1 MSPQARDTHH
11 VEGLEV
17 TQIHNT
23 RVHTRYTP
31 GSPPAHRR
39 QPKLIGVACAC
50 ACAVS
55 PSAANAKSGARAPR
69 MATVAR
75 LLLCCAALVAC
86 CAPRPAALRLPRPAQ
101 GRYRNPRVKPAWY
114 RQRQRAL
121 TPAQKRAEQAL
132 WPQWGLSWSYG
143 DRLDLDARFGR
154 AHADGA
160 PGKLCLEVGCGTG
173 EALAALALA
182 RPQDDFVGV
191 DWYRGGLAS
200 ALQKVDALGLTN
212 VRVARAD
219 ALLLLDVLPQ
229 QPLFDEVLVYFPD
242 PWRGSLE
249 RRMVRAEV
257 TRALWERCRPGA
269 RLRLA
274 TDVADYPAHARAVLA
289 SAEGGHWRELPSSEA
304 GLQEPGASS
313 RPSTKYERAA
323 IDEGRTIAD
332 LCFEAVRDPKA
343 LGRMYVEQSPLP
355 FSVPD

>member
-1 MSPQARDTHH
+1 M
-11 VEGLEV
+11 
-17 TQIHNT
+17 
-23 RVHTRYTP
+23 
-31 GSPPAHRR
+31 
-39 QPKLIGVACAC
+39 
-50 ACAVS
+50 
-55 PSAANAKSGARAPR
+55 AA
-69 MATVAR
+69 VAR
-75 LLLCCAALVAC
+75 LLLCCAALVGCSAV
-86 CAPRPAALRLPRPAQ
+86 RPVQ
-101 GRYRNPRVKPAWY
+101 GRYRNPRVRPAWY

-154 AHADGA
+154 AHAEGA

-173 EALAALALA
+173 EALAALASA

-229 QPLFDEVLVYFPD
+229 QPLFDEILVYFPD

-257 TRALWERCRPGA
+257 TRALWERCRTGA

-332 LCFEAVRDPKA
+332 LCFEAVRAPKA

-355 FSVPD
+355 LSVPD